1 MPVGLPRGE
10 GAGAGGA
17 RPCRGH
23 LLIFFLVTLPAK
35 PSIHTIWE
43 GVKGGEEKKKKERKT
58 CKVWDVERRSR
69 GAQARR
75 TTTPGRG
82 REGEPMGKP

>member
-10 GAGAGGA
+10 GAGAGAGGA

-35 PSIHTIWE
+35 PLIHTIWE
-43 GVKGGEEKKKKERKT
+43 GEKGGEEKK
-58 CKVWDVERRSR
+58 
-69 GAQARR
+69 
-75 TTTPGRG
+75 
-82 REGEPMGKP
+82 